1 MHNKSD
7 LDTLNNTSSTNEAFN
22 TANDVSTAS
31 SQGQASSLTYVDD
44 VMFSF
49 FANQSNSPQLDNEDL
64 VQIYTDD
71 LEEIDLKWQVAM
83 LTMRVKRGHFAREC
97 KAPRN
102 QGNRNRDNT
111 RRVVQVETP
120 FNALVVADGMGYDW
134 RSFQAEEG
142 PTDFAL
148 MAHLSLGSSSSSSS
162 DSEDCNFYENKMVGK
177 FVLNNMRRITGQ
189 REVRPVWNNAQRVN
203 HQNKLTHPHPKRNF
217 VPTAVLTKS
226 GNVPVKTG
234 IENQINHRV
243 KIIRCDNGT
252 EFTIVMNQFCEMK
265 GIKREFSVAR
275 TPQQNR
281 AEAINTACYVQN
293 RVLITKPHN
302 KILITL
308 VGRITKSRRYETF
321 WVSFFTILNTLD
333 HLGKFEGKAIEVTAG
348 NQTNDDVEDKDVIL
362 NQAKEMKVLI
372 NLNIN
377 TVSSNDPSN
386 ASLEETGIF
395 DGAYDDEDV
404 GVEADINN
412 LETTINVSPIP
423 TTIIHN
429 DHPKYQIIGDL
440 NLSTQTRR
448 MINFF
453 EENAMVSYI
462 NKQRRTNHKHYQNC
476 LFACFLSQQEL
487 KKVIQSFDN
496 SNLIKAMQEDFCNLN
511 FQRFGF
517 LVILPKARGLLDFT
531 KCLYRNKKERERKC
545 RTDVNPVSAGYV
557 DDIILGATKKSLCD
571 EFVWIS
577 QKIPEMI
584 SLRVSNSGPFD
595 LEAFSD
601 SDYAGA
607 SLDRKFITG
616 GCQFL
621 GKRLISWQCKKQTI
635 VANSTTEVEYVVAAN
650 YYGQFWHT
658 ATVRTIDNGEQEIN
672 ATVDGKEFTI
682 TEASV
687 RRHLQLADA
696 DGISVLPNTKIFDQ
710 LTLMGYVLTD
720 DKLTFQ
726 KGFSGEH
733 TPLFPSMLALQAEE
747 GEGSGNPSEPQPPSS
762 TAQPTHEEPIPNIES
777 SSP

>member
-1 MHNKSD
+1 
-7 LDTLNNTSSTNEAFN
+7 
-22 TANDVSTAS
+22 
-31 SQGQASSLTYVDD
+31 
-44 VMFSF
+44 
-49 FANQSNSPQLDNEDL
+49 
-64 VQIYTDD
+64 
-71 LEEIDLKWQVAM
+71 
-83 LTMRVKRGHFAREC
+83 
-97 KAPRN
+97 
-102 QGNRNRDNT
+102 
-111 RRVVQVETP
+111 
-120 FNALVVADGMGYDW
+120 
-134 RSFQAEEG
+134 
-142 PTDFAL
+142 
-148 MAHLSLGSSSSSSS
+148 
-162 DSEDCNFYENKMVGK
+162 
-177 FVLNNMRRITGQ
+177 MRRITGQ

-234 IENQINHRV
+234 S
-243 KIIRCDNGT
+243 G
-252 EFTIVMNQFCEMK
+252 
-265 GIKREFSVAR
+265 
-275 TPQQNR
+275 PQWLFD
-281 AEAINTACYVQN
+281 IDS
-293 RVLITKPHN
+293 L
-302 KILITL
+302 
-308 VGRITKSRRYETF
+308 TKSMNYEP
-321 WVSFFTILNTLD
+321 
-333 HLGKFEGKAIEVTAG
+333 VTAG

-412 LETTINVSPIP
+412 LETIINVSPIP
-423 TTIIHN
+423 TTIIHK

-448 MINFF
+448 MINFS

-476 LFACFLSQQEL
+476 LFAYFLSQQEL

-584 SLRVSNSGPFD
+584 SLRV
-595 LEAFSD
+595 AH
-601 SDYAGA
+601 
-607 SLDRKFITG
+607 
-616 GCQFL
+616 FL
-621 GKRLISWQCKKQTI
+621 FRI
-635 VANSTTEVEYVVAAN
+635 ASTTEGGWNLY
-650 YYGQFWHT
+650 
-658 ATVRTIDNGEQEIN
+658 
-672 ATVDGKEFTI
+672 
-682 TEASV
+682 
-687 RRHLQLADA
+687 
-696 DGISVLPNTKIFDQ
+696 
-710 LTLMGYVLTD
+710 
-720 DKLTFQ
+720 
-726 KGFSGEH
+726 
-733 TPLFPSMLALQAEE
+733 
-747 GEGSGNPSEPQPPSS
+747 
-762 TAQPTHEEPIPNIES
+762 
-777 SSP
+777 